1 MNAPIVKIRQK
12 NKAHFIMTMTIGSC
26 CLLTAFL
33 FFDAGNK
40 NYDSKRSYADFLI
53 DRPFSNQVQWEEDVK
68 FILMNCLRY
77 RLRIPT
83 KLKFGTGV
91 NNTTTN
97 SRVES
102 VYDTLMQVI
111 DQFDATGIVEIYR
124 LLLERRSA
132 VPLFLP
138 QSKLHF
144 LGLLRHVTL
153 PRIDNISLGDDK
165 SLMRVAVISCRQR
178 NKSQTC
184 DFLKNIFNI
193 NSIYSLDLA
202 NGNISSENMLA
213 EIGCGCIETEESGS
227 QIIQNVLVVHV
238 MGDFRP
244 LWPFL
249 RRFVDCFLIEDSSKE
264 SESFFSSFMTKN

>member
-1 MNAPIVKIRQK
+1 MSLPDFYEENIKHQPKPFNRK
-12 NKAHFIMTMTIGSC
+12 KP
-26 CLLTAFL
+26 
-33 FFDAGNK
+33 
-40 NYDSKRSYADFLI
+40 YADFLI
-53 DRPFSNQVQWEEDVK
+53 DRPLSDQTRRKEDVNLT
-68 FILMNCLRY
+68 ILMNCLRY

-83 KLKFGTGV
+83 KLISGTQV
-91 NNTTTN
+91 SNTSPN

-138 QSKLHF
+138 KSKLHF

-153 PRIDNISLGDDK
+153 PRINNISMGDDK
-165 SLMRVAVISCRQR
+165 SLMRVAVISCRQT

-202 NGNISSENMLA
+202 NGNISSETMLA
-213 EIGCGCIETEESGS
+213 EIGCGCIVMEESSS
-227 QIIQNVLVVHV
+227 QIIQNVLLVHV

-264 SESFFSSFMTKN
+264 SESFFSSFMTKNKKKRNRIRRCQNRRRD